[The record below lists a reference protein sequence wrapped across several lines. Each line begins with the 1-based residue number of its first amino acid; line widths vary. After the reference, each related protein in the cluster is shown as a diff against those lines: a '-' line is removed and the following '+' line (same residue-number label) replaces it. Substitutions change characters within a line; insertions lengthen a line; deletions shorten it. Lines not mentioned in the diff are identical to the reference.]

1 MITDYY
7 KIPFGGQLLVWSS
20 RIAFYGSCRVSP
32 NKYDIINTAYSKVG
46 IQNGSMLLKPFIG
59 MLKNK
64 NKFRIQTFCKRHLNN
79 TEINLIECIESYKC
93 DSNDSNKDDYFI
105 REWGLDNEKEKFVFY
120 ARKIA
125 DSFKI
130 ANLDTK
136 IKKTKKYFERIEIEN
151 ENIRT
156 LH

>member
-20 RIAFYGSCRVSP
+20 RVALYGSCSANP

-46 IQNGSMLLKPFIG
+46 IKNGSLLLKPFIRI
-59 MLKNK
+59 LKNK
-64 NKFRIQTFCKRHLNN
+64 KNFKVQPLCKRYLNETEIKLINCIEHNKF
-79 TEINLIECIESYKC
+79 Y
-93 DSNDSNKDDYFI
+93 SNKNDYFI
-105 REWGLDNEKEKFVFY
+105 REWKLADEKDKFEFY
-120 ARKIA
+120 AKKIA
-125 DSFKI
+125 SNFKI
-130 ANLDTK
+130 ANLNTNIQK
-136 IKKTKKYFERIEIEN
+136 SKKYFERIEIKK